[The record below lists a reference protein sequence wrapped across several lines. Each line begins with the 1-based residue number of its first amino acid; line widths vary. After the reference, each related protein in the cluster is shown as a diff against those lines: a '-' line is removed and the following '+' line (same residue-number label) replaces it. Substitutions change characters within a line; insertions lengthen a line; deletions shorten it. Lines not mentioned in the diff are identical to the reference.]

1 MSDKIAFLLGA
12 GSSQAAGFPST
23 RKLTEQIVSGHGVSR
38 NGDGSYYIDADDKP
52 PTALLR
58 LVQSM
63 VEQLRAEANPC
74 YSSTAGKSAN
84 YEDIYY
90 LARQVHDELS
100 GETENPAIR
109 LFVNALKDA
118 MSPLVKD
125 EHARME
131 DPNGHWE
138 QHLPDDL
145 EGLLREVC
153 NFIADIVAKSLLS
166 HSSASGSESS
176 VIASVC
182 KSANVSSISTVCHD
196 THLEEFLESEGV
208 ELVDGFSDSDR
219 SVPHWTG
226 GFSSDVKTP
235 FLKLHGSV
243 NWFRYTDRS
252 IRRVPPPC
260 YPQRLA
266 DAESH
271 YAEDGRPLL
280 LIGTFNKMAD
290 YSSGVFLELHY
301 RFRATLR
308 ESSKLVVCGYSFGD
322 KGINEEVVG
331 WIEGGKGRLLVVI
344 HPDPSRLVA
353 SARGAIRNGWDEWNR
368 RGVIRLIEKRLECVT
383 MDDCVGA
390 VLS

>member
-1 MSDKIAFLLGA
+1 MGHKITFLLGA

-23 RKLTEQIVSGHGVSR
+23 KNLTEKTVSGRGVSR
-38 NGDGSYYIDADDKP
+38 NGDGSYYVGEDDGP
-52 PTALLR
+52 PNGVLR
-58 LVQSM
+58 LVTSM
-63 VEQLRAEANPC
+63 VRRLHAEAVRY
-74 YSSTAGKSAN
+74 YSGTAGRPTN

-90 LARQVHDELS
+90 LASQVRDELS
-100 GETENPAIR
+100 GDLENPAIR
-109 LFVNALKDA
+109 GFVSELRAD
-118 MSPLVKD
+118 MSPLVAD
-125 EHARME
+125 ASARVE
-131 DPNGHWE
+131 DGRWE
-138 QHLPDDL
+138 QHMPVDL
-145 EGLLREVC
+145 EGLLKEVC
-153 NFIADIVAKSLLS
+153 LYIAGIVSQSLIS
-166 HSSASGSESS
+166 HRSASESKPS

-182 KSANVSSISTVCHD
+182 KSADVSSISTVCHD

-252 IRRVPPPC
+252 IRRVPPLC

-322 KGINEEVVG
+322 KGINEEIVG

-344 HPDPSRLVA
+344 HPDPSSLVA
-353 SARGAIRNGWDEWNR
+353 SARGAIRNGWEEWNR
-368 RGVIRLIEKRLECVT
+368 RGVIRLIEKRLEFVT